1 MKCPVFS
8 DERLERLG
16 KYFVYHRIYDR
27 YGITFE
33 RFVRMVEA
41 GTWGKEYS
49 ENDDEDIMECDIC
62 GTRFVGLSKPCPVCK
77 SIMVSTAV

>member
-1 MKCPVFS
+1 MKCPVCS

-33 RFVRMVEA
+33 HFVRMVEA
-41 GTWGKEYS
+41 GTWEEVNRLY
-49 ENDDEDIMECDIC
+49 
-62 GTRFVGLSKPCPVCK
+62 
-77 SIMVSTAV
+77 